1 MAKKV
6 GRPKLI
12 FEMREV
18 KLLGQFRAK
27 HEAMADWFECSTKTI
42 RRQMM
47 NEKSEFS
54 RVYKKALATT
64 KMKLSEAQI
73 KYALNGNASLLIWL
87 GKNLLDQT
95 DKTEIEVNTKQIET
109 LKKAMKNG
117 WNLWINCKSR

>member
-18 KLLGQFRAK
+18 KLLGQFRAT
-27 HEAMADWFECSTKTI
+27 HETMADWFECSTQTI